1 VKDIANMMNYQGA
14 GPLEGVRVLDLG
26 NNITAPVSANLLG
39 ALGAEV
45 IKLERPDGGDN
56 SRTSPPFVGEHGAHF
71 GAGMP
76 GDMALSFL
84 KRNRYKRSVTCNLK
98 HPDGIGLFR
107 ALAAVSDVVV
117 ENLRPGALQKLGLE
131 PADMLAANPRLIW
144 CGISGFGKSGK
155 YGNWLAYDGII
166 QAFTG
171 IVARTGLPE
180 LPPVKAGF
188 AVADTLSSLF
198 ATLGIMA
205 ALSERERTGRGSFV
219 DVAMIDCAAWALWD
233 DPLDVL
239 NSLGRPPRSGN
250 NNQRAA
256 PWNMYTCDDGY
267 VFICALTNEQWD
279 RLTDLIDFPDGKK
292 LRSAAARYA
301 AIEAIDL
308 AIGIWCK
315 ERARDDVVR
324 SLQSITVPCGPVR
337 DPVELLSDP
346 ALAERGVFRPVR
358 HPDYGEKAEVSEAA
372 IPFRLGDW
380 QPSEE
385 RTPPKLGADS
395 TEVYQDLLGLSSVR
409 LHELRESGAI

>member
-1 VKDIANMMNYQGA
+1 MVSYQA
-14 GPLEGVRVLDLG
+14 PAPLEGIRVLDLG

-45 IKLERPDGGDN
+45 IKVERPDGGDN
-56 SRTSPPFVGEHGAHF
+56 SRTSPPFVGDHGAHF
-71 GAGMP
+71 GAATP
-76 GDMALSFL
+76 GDVALSFL

-98 HPDGIGLFR
+98 HPDGVELFR
-107 ALAAVSDVVV
+107 ALAAASDVVV
-117 ENLRPGALQKLGLE
+117 ENLRPGALQKLGIE
-131 PADMLAANPRLIW
+131 PADVLAANPRLIW
-144 CGISGFGKSGK
+144 CQISGFGRSGQ

-166 QAFTG
+166 QAFSG
-171 IVARTGLPE
+171 IVARTGFPE

-205 ALSERERTGRGSFV
+205 ALSKRERTGRGAFV

-239 NSLGRPPRSGN
+239 DDLGRPPRSGN

-256 PWNMYTCDDGY
+256 PWNMYACDDGY
-267 VFICALTNEQWD
+267 VFVCALTNEQWE
-279 RLTDLIDFPDGKK
+279 RLADLIGYPEGKK

-308 AIGIWCK
+308 AIGSWCK
-315 ERARDDVVR
+315 ERVRDDVVR
-324 SLQSITVPCGPVR
+324 ALQSITVPCGPVR
-337 DPVELLSDP
+337 DPVELLRDP
-346 ALAERGVFRPVR
+346 ALTDRGVFRRVR
-358 HPDYGEKAEVSEAA
+358 HPDYGESTGASEAV
-372 IPFRLGDW
+372 IPFRFDGW

-385 RTPPKLGADS
+385 STPPKLGGDS
-395 TEVYQDLLGLSSVR
+395 TEIYRELLGLSAAR
-409 LHELRESGAI
+409 LDELRQNGAI